1 MLNAKNKCLNIK
13 MNDPKSRIRELEARH
28 RKLPNSPRSWAE
40 AVLSGTRK
48 IDEVPEHLVGI
59 VQDHLD
65 THVLHAAGRILALPN
80 GGARLAAFNALEERM
95 RDPVRAAVHA
105 LKGKKK

>member
-1 MLNAKNKCLNIK
+1 
-13 MNDPKSRIRELEARH
+13 MNDPKARIQEMEARY
-28 RKLPNSPRSWAE
+28 RKLPSSPRSYAE
-40 AVLSGTRK
+40 AILNGTRK
-48 IDEVPEHLVGI
+48 IDQVPEHLVGI

-80 GGARLAAFNALEERM
+80 GEARLAAFNALEEPM

-105 LKGKKK
+105 LKAKKK

>member
-1 MLNAKNKCLNIK
+1 
-13 MNDPKSRIRELEARH
+13 MNDLLAKAQEMEKRY
-28 RKLPNSPRSWAE
+28 RKIPDSPRSWAE
-40 AVLSGTRK
+40 AILSGARK
-48 IDEVPEHLVGI
+48 IDQVPEHLVGI

-65 THVLHAAGRILALPN
+65 THEMHVQAAAGRILALPN
-80 GGARLAAFNALEERM
+80 GEARLAAFNALEEPM